1 MSAYRVELLSERE
14 SEQLMKRLSK
24 GQTYLGKHV
33 LDSHDRI
40 MTPEGLELKGHFSL
54 TAKDSRSGEVE
65 WQHEQDNLIT
75 DRWRQLW
82 GTNSNYGVGIIG
94 IGFMPSTETPSAQR
108 ISVSTDGAQ
117 CIMSNNLGGGSVTPS
132 TYTKTWSTTYG
143 TPSSNRTLG
152 SVVIGVPWGYGTP
165 VDVNGGML
173 DIWSWALLTPPKV
186 QTTVQ
191 TLEVVYKISM
201 NPIW

>member
-14 SEQLMKRLSK
+14 TEQLLKSFK
-24 GQTYLGKHV
+24 SGPTYLGKPIPE
-33 LDSHDRI
+33 SHKRI
-40 MTPEGLELKGHFSL
+40 ATPEGFELKGHFSL
-54 TAKDSRSGEVE
+54 AAKDPSGVVE
-65 WQHEQDNLIT
+65 WEHEQDNLIT
-75 DRWRQLW
+75 DRWRQIW
-82 GTNSNYGVGIIG
+82 GINSSYGVGIIG
-94 IGFMPSTETPSAQR
+94 IGFMPSTETPSSQR
-108 ISVSTDGAQ
+108 HSVSTDGNQ
-117 CIMSNNLGGGSVTPS
+117 CVMSNNLGAGSVTPA

-143 TPSSNRTLG
+143 TPASNRTLG
-152 SVVIGVPWGYGTP
+152 AVVIGVPWGYGTP
-165 VDVNGGML
+165 IDVNGGMM